1 MSKSEL
7 KRLVAQGARVL
18 PADVARCEGASE
30 EGDWREGCEDC
41 RRRTSPPVDPE
52 RVLPMTPPQIVVFE
66 CEARIEP

>member
-18 PADVARCEGASE
+18 PADVARCEGVSE

-41 RRRTSPPVDPE
+41 RRRTDPPVDPA
-52 RVLPMTPPQIVVFE
+52 RVWRMAPPEVVVFE
-66 CEARIEP
+66 CDAMIEP